1 MPLSRQSRRLLDI
14 RRAAAKAAYQA
25 EEIEAHEIGNV
36 RVLHMLDEVASEI
49 EQSLLLILDHYTIAS
64 LMEDILPTSPRS

>member
-1 MPLSRQSRRLLDI
+1 
-14 RRAAAKAAYQA
+14 
-25 EEIEAHEIGNV
+25 
-36 RVLHMLDEVASEI
+36 MLDEVASEI